1 MLNSILIN
9 QGSKHEEQHRQQ
21 KQIGLEF
28 EDNDQFMEH
37 RSKAIIAQA
46 NSTLFNNKEMR
57 HGINST
63 NSDLTE
69 TPDGDP
75 SVSIDNNGQ
84 DCNTPSAGGHKPS
97 LFAGAG
103 RRGWGEIIEEKDD
116 SMEHSDGD
124 TPKDLGHDGKLSPGF
139 NRTLAEIAEESEMK
153 SCKSFPSPY
162 TKERKNESF
171 ERISHNKSQENLGDA
186 ENNLDGTSFG
196 DSYRSP
202 IPSKGHLPEEL
213 AGRNPVE

>member
-1 MLNSILIN
+1 MIN
-9 QGSKHEEQHRQQ
+9 QESKQEEQHRHQ

-28 EDNDQFMEH
+28 EDNDQFMDH
-37 RSKAIIAQA
+37 RSKALIAQG

-75 SVSIDNNGQ
+75 SVSVENNGQ
-84 DCNTPSAGGHKPS
+84 HCNTPSVGGRKPS
-97 LFAGAG
+97 LFSGAG

-116 SMEHSDGD
+116 SMEDSDGD
-124 TPKDLGHDGKLSPGF
+124 TPKDRSHDGKLSPAF

-153 SCKSFPSPY
+153 SCKSIPSPN

-171 ERISHNKSQENLGDA
+171 ERISHKKSEENPGDA
-186 ENNLDGTSFG
+186 ENNVDGTSFG
-196 DSYRSP
+196 DSYRSR
-202 IPSKGHLPEEL
+202 IASKGHLPEEL
-213 AGRNPVE
+213 AGRDPVE